1 MQELINEV
9 VEKDITNIDRATSRA
24 PVSWVHLLKQK
35 SIMHIFVLQ
44 MTSKS
49 LYIERNLKEKKFYL
63 HKKYKKSMIN
73 NSMK

>member
-9 VEKDITNIDRATSRA
+9 VEKDITNIDRATSCA
-24 PVSWVHLLKQK
+24 PVSWMHLLKQK

-49 LYIERNLKEKKFYL
+49 L
-63 HKKYKKSMIN
+63 
-73 NSMK
+73 

>member
-9 VEKDITNIDRATSRA
+9 VEKDITNIDRATSHT

-49 LYIERNLKEKKFYL
+49 LYINR
-63 HKKYKKSMIN
+63 KKSQREKILFTQKIQKN
-73 NSMK
+73 R

>member
-9 VEKDITNIDRATSRA
+9 VAKDIANIDRATSCA
-24 PVSWVHLLKQK
+24 PVSWMHLLKQK

-49 LYIERNLKEKKFYL
+49 L
-63 HKKYKKSMIN
+63 
-73 NSMK
+73 